1 MNFSFAGCGFL
12 SIYHIGVASC
22 LKQHV
27 PQLLDTVKLGGAS
40 AGAIVACSLMC
51 DCCLGECTSFTLRL
65 ASKARYH
72 SLGPLHPSFDINR
85 ILSSVLH
92 QVLPDNAHQI
102 TSGRL
107 HISLTRVSDRKAV
120 IVSEFESKDELIQA
134 LLCSAFVP
142 LYSGMVPPYFRG
154 VRYVDGG
161 LSDNIPQINSQTVTV
176 SPFCGESDICP
187 RDNSANFMHI
197 HLANTSFQCSG
208 YNLYRMSRALFPPHP
223 EILSD
228 MCKEGFDDCLKFL
241 QSNTLISCT
250 RHLSVRSKI
259 ISSSKARPRAIPSG
273 PIKEEEEESSSG
285 EETSE
290 DETGAECVAG
300 HVHEDDEECMDC
312 KKKVQVALIDT
323 LPPSVVDAFQATYDR
338 NKGLISCVRQ
348 TRAFRV
354 LAMMSTP
361 WLLPA
366 DIMCTY
372 TMRLL
377 HYLPSLPHDVNML
390 YGEGR
395 ELLHTLLSHLSRHSS
410 KYTARFTCQLAITE
424 VNYPT
429 GGDIQKALESSDP
442 FQPTPEEPIV
452 RNLNIGFAVDFE
464 TDRPNSIQSLRNL
477 EGKMENMDLK
487 EIQLQSQGQG
497 RSVDINTDLQHLQAS
512 HIPCQQIFDTFEQCL
527 HISNEM
533 ESVMAYYYKDENNSQ
548 CYNFQEIY
556 NIDNVDMNIPS
567 PRDSPEIVES
577 KSLEDLASDKAS
589 WERYRRKPSLEQELD
604 EHIRQEVFLVPNK
617 SRTPSSS
624 TESLTVMCAS

>member
-1 MNFSFAGCGFL
+1 MT
-12 SIYHIGVASC
+12 
-22 LKQHV
+22 
-27 PQLLDTVKLGGAS
+27 LLTFGY
-40 AGAIVACSLMC
+40 I
-51 DCCLGECTSFTLRL
+51 
-65 ASKARYH
+65 
-72 SLGPLHPSFDINR
+72 
-85 ILSSVLH
+85 
-92 QVLPDNAHQI
+92 
-102 TSGRL
+102 
-107 HISLTRVSDRKAV
+107 
-120 IVSEFESKDELIQA
+120 
-134 LLCSAFVP
+134 
-142 LYSGMVPPYFRG
+142 PY
-154 VRYVDGG
+154 V
-161 LSDNIPQINSQTVTV
+161 
-176 SPFCGESDICP
+176 
-187 RDNSANFMHI
+187 
-197 HLANTSFQCSG
+197 
-208 YNLYRMSRALFPPHP
+208 
-223 EILSD
+223 
-228 MCKEGFDDCLKFL
+228 CK
-241 QSNTLISCT
+241 
-250 RHLSVRSKI
+250 
-259 ISSSKARPRAIPSG
+259 
-273 PIKEEEEESSSG
+273 
-285 EETSE
+285 
-290 DETGAECVAG
+290 
-300 HVHEDDEECMDC
+300 
-312 KKKVQVALIDT
+312 LID
-323 LPPSVVDAFQATYDR
+323 R
-338 NKGLISCVRQ
+338 CILITFFVC
-348 TRAFRV
+348 
-354 LAMMSTP
+354 
-361 WLLPA
+361 
-366 DIMCTY
+366 
-372 TMRLL
+372 
-377 HYLPSLPHDVNML
+377 
-390 YGEGR
+390 
-395 ELLHTLLSHLSRHSS
+395 
-410 KYTARFTCQLAITE
+410 RFTCQLAITE